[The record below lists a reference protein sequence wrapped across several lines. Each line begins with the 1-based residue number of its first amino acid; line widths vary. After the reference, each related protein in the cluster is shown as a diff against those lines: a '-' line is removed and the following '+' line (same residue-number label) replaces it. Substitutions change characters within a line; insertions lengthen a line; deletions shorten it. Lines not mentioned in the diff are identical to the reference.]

1 MVLKN
6 NSSKIIGI
14 GETSFLPGESAECPE
29 GYTKNPV
36 VQKYIKA
43 GVFSEVKSEKKG
55 SGTKKA
61 NDADKDADLVK
72 DGNPDPASGSDGTG
86 NQAGAK

>member
-1 MVLKN
+1 MILKN

-36 VQKYIKA
+36 VQKYIEG
-43 GVFSEVKSEKKG
+43 GVFSEIKPEKKG
-55 SGTKKA
+55 NSTKKA
-61 NDADKDADLVK
+61 NDVAKAEDPVK
-72 DGNPDPASGSDGTG
+72 EGSTDPAPGPDATG
-86 NQAGAK
+86 DQTGAK